1 MKSKY
6 VNGTINKDIYIHT
19 DKDTEH
25 RVDVLEDE
33 MLTKQD
39 KLIAGEN
46 ITISEDNV
54 ISATAS
60 IDPSMITT
68 EVNAE
73 STDE

>member
-6 VNGTINKDIYIHT
+6 INGTINKDIYIHT
-19 DKDTEH
+19 DANTEH
-25 RVDVLEDE
+25 RIDVLEE
-33 MLTKQD
+33 EIQTKQD
-39 KLIAGEN
+39 KLTAGEN
-46 ITISEDNV
+46 ITIENNV

-68 EVNAE
+68 EVNAQ